1 MSIIPMAISTIAIG
15 YLIGSIPTAY
25 LMMYLFKKQDIRK
38 FGTGNVTATAV
49 MIHGGRLPG
58 TLSIVGEALKTFLCL
73 FIAYLLVGELWAYLL
88 IFIAASVGE
97 IWSIWLKWTGG
108 QGQAIFVTGFL
119 VLCPLPF
126 LLGVVFFPL
135 ALIITRRFSLSNQIF
150 HLAVPPMLMT
160 ANLFN
165 PAMFGLGQHSWG
177 YAVTGAVLCGIF
189 FAKHRRATDDIVQAE
204 AWGAYSR

>member
-1 MSIIPMAISTIAIG
+1 MSAVPLAISTIAIG

-25 LMMYLFKKQDIRK
+25 LMMHLFRKQDIRN

-58 TLSIVGEALKTFLCL
+58 ILSIVGEAFKTFLCL

-88 IFIAASVGE
+88 IFVAATVGE
-97 IWSIWLKWTGG
+97 IWSIWLKWAGG
-108 QGQAIFVTGFL
+108 RGQAIFVTGFL

-126 LLGVVFFPL
+126 LLGVLFFL
-135 ALIITRRFSLSNQIF
+135 LSIIITRRISLSNHIF

-165 PAMFGLGQHSWG
+165 PAIFGLGQHSWG

-189 FAKHRRATDDIVQAE
+189 FAKHRKATDDIIQAQ

>member
-1 MSIIPMAISTIAIG
+1 MSAVPLAICMIAIG

-25 LMMYLFKKQDIRK
+25 FMMYLFRKQDIRK

-49 MIHGGRLPG
+49 MIHGGRIPG
-58 TLSIVGEALKTFLCL
+58 ILSIVGEALKTFLCL

-88 IFIAASVGE
+88 IFVAASVGE
-97 IWSIWLKWTGG
+97 IWSIWLKWAGG
-108 QGQAIFVTGFL
+108 RGQAIFVTGFL

-126 LLGVVFFPL
+126 LLGVLFFL
-135 ALIITRRFSLSNQIF
+135 LSFLITRRLSLSNHIF
-150 HLAVPPMLMT
+150 HLAVPPMLMM

-165 PAMFGLGQHSWG
+165 PAIFGLGQHSWG
-177 YAVTGAVLCGIF
+177 YAITGAVLCGIF
-189 FAKHRRATDDIVQAE
+189 FAKHRRASDDIIQAQ